1 VNFLKVLLINPPYRT
16 REKKPLGYFNL
27 STLPLGLG
35 YIAAML
41 ELKGIPSSILDMN
54 ILEMNTDELEKRF
67 ETDPAD
73 IVGITSMTANYESA
87 VKVCKTIK
95 KFHPK
100 TITVLGGVHAT
111 FMYEHILK
119 TVPEID
125 IVVHYEG
132 DVTMSELIKKIE
144 EGGSLSDVKGISYL
158 EEGRIIT
165 TPMRERI
172 EDLDK
177 LPYPA
182 YHLYEPSVEEY
193 IEKHQVRA
201 FPILTTR
208 GCPFDCIFCSTAA
221 LHGRKYRTRS
231 TANVVEQIEY
241 LKEKYDVNSIS
252 FVDDNFTMQQ
262 DRVFELCR
270 EMEKRDLSISWGCST
285 RTDMVTPELL
295 KTMKSKGCDNIFFG
309 IESASD
315 KVLKIIRK
323 GTNIEEAAAMVK
335 ETEKAGIKTHCS
347 FILGLPGET
356 PKTLDKIIDFIAETK
371 PTGRVLPNILEIL
384 PGTELYERED
394 EYYLRYKKLHQA
406 DITKTQIEMLLKF
419 FELNT
424 NIDKL
429 FRIAPPEIII
439 K

>member
-1 VNFLKVLLINPPYRT
+1 MKVLLINPPYRT

-41 ELKGIPSSILDMN
+41 ELKGIPSRILDMN

-73 IVGITSMTANYESA
+73 VVGITSMTANYESA
-87 VKVCKTIK
+87 VKVCKSIK
-95 KFHPK
+95 KLYPK

-111 FMYEHILK
+111 FMYEQILK

-125 IVVHYEG
+125 VIVHYEG
-132 DVTMSELIKKIE
+132 EFTMSELIKKIE

-285 RTDMVTPELL
+285 RTDMITPELL
-295 KTMKSKGCDNIFFG
+295 KTMKSTGCDNIFFG

-315 KVLKIIRK
+315 EVLKIIRK
-323 GTNIEEAAAMVK
+323 GTSIEEAAAMVK

-356 PKTLDKIIDFIAETK
+356 PETLDKIIDFIEETK

-394 EYYLRYKKLHQA
+394 EYYQRYKKLNQA

-429 FRIAPPEIII
+429 FRVAPPEIII

>member
-1 VNFLKVLLINPPYRT
+1 
-16 REKKPLGYFNL
+16 
-27 STLPLGLG
+27 
-35 YIAAML
+35 M
-41 ELKGIPSSILDMN
+41 
-54 ILEMNTDELEKRF
+54 
-67 ETDPAD
+67 
-73 IVGITSMTANYESA
+73 TSNYESA
-87 VKVCKTIK
+87 VKVCETIK
-95 KFHPK
+95 KLRPE
-100 TITVLGGVHAT
+100 TINVLGGVHAT
-111 FMYEHILK
+111 FMHEHILK

-125 IVVHYEG
+125 VIVHYEG
-132 DVTMSELIKKIE
+132 DVIMSELVKKIE
-144 EGGSLSDVKGISYL
+144 DGGPLSDVKGISYM
-158 EEGRIIT
+158 EESSVIT
-165 TPMRERI
+165 TPMRARI

-231 TANVVEQIEY
+231 TVKVVEQIEY

-262 DRVFELCR
+262 DRVFELCK
-270 EMEKRDLSISWGCST
+270 EMEERDVSISWGCST
-285 RTDMVTPELL
+285 RTDMVNPELL
-295 KTMKSKGCDNIFFG
+295 ERMKSTGCDNIFFG

-315 KVLKIIRK
+315 EVLKIIRK
-323 GTNIEEAAAMVK
+323 GTSIKEAAAVVK

-356 PKTLDKIIDFIAETK
+356 PDTADKIIEFIEEAK

-384 PGTELYERED
+384 PGTELFERED
-394 EYYLRYKKLHQA
+394 EYYQRYRKLNEA

-419 FELNT
+419 FKLNT

-429 FRIAPPEIII
+429 FRATPPDIIV